1 MVIYFLS
8 LMILEH
14 KYIGNTIFC
23 TGLQKFKSYYKKDF
37 YHRLHQRVYRSLPTN
52 LFHPYHY
59 EMKGVV
65 FFSKINRQSMGTGR
79 YFLPAHNGGR

>member
-1 MVIYFLS
+1 METLFSVQGYKNSKVITYR
-8 LMILEH
+8 
-14 KYIGNTIFC
+14 
-23 TGLQKFKSYYKKDF
+23 KDF